1 MKTIIGA
8 ALAAACVL
16 SGAAAARA
24 DAKSCEA
31 TFDRGSQ
38 LFGAKKYDD
47 AFKAFAAGYA
57 ACGSGHGFLSAEGF
71 VRATQGKLEDA
82 AALYLR
88 EASEPGPVAEAFG
101 NLERI
106 RDQLSA
112 KTKARIVAM
121 GPTKDA
127 PVFVRGVDGEYSW
140 ARAFTCLGAK
150 ELRGVKQS
158 LAAGKH
164 GEMLDRLEFT
174 CPGEKTA
181 HVVFFDYG
189 GD

>member
-1 MKTIIGA
+1 LG
-8 ALAAACVL
+8 
-16 SGAAAARA
+16 
-24 DAKSCEA
+24 
-31 TFDRGSQ
+31 
-38 LFGAKKYDD
+38 
-47 AFKAFAAGYA
+47 
-57 ACGSGHGFLSAEGF
+57 AEGF

-88 EASEPGPVAEAFG
+88 EISEPDPHPEAFG

-112 KTKARIVAM
+112 KTRAKIVAM

-127 PVFVRGVDGEYSW
+127 PVHVLGVDGEYSW

-150 ELRGVKQS
+150 KLDGVKQS
-158 LAAGKH
+158 LAAGAH
-164 GEMLDRLEFT
+164 GEMLDRLEFA